1 MGCFLGQFCVYP
13 CDDPSAQAIE
23 NGYPPN
29 RTSPAPNPNATIFS
43 NANVKLAKRSAPN
56 HAGDDLLNPLY
67 AIDNAQ
73 GVLSNRTAYVG
84 PSLLTYDTRFMGMV
98 NFARL
103 IRFMQMVSLSMTH
116 VSLSVRFTPRDRQ
129 L

>member
-1 MGCFLGQFCVYP
+1 MNLRVYVARNLESLSLFSSWGCFLGQFCVYP

-23 NGYPPN
+23 NGFPPN

-43 NANVKLAKRSAPN
+43 DANVKLAKRGVPS
-56 HAGDDLLNPLY
+56 HAGDDLLNPPY

-84 PSLLTYDTRFMGMV
+84 LSLLTCGHTT
-98 NFARL
+98 NE
-103 IRFMQMVSLSMTH
+103 
-116 VSLSVRFTPRDRQ
+116 
-129 L
+129 

>member
-1 MGCFLGQFCVYP
+1 MLFATQSPIRCSHTWGCFLTFLGQFCVYP

-23 NGYPPN
+23 NGFPPN

-43 NANVKLAKRSAPN
+43 NANIKLAKRAAPSD
-56 HAGDDLLNPLY
+56 AGEDLLNPPY

-84 PSLLTYDTRFMGMV
+84 LSLLTFDI
-98 NFARL
+98 RL
-103 IRFMQMVSLSMTH
+103 MNEW
-116 VSLSVRFTPRDRQ
+116 
-129 L
+129 